1 MYLYMNKKRKN
12 IYGFNHISVKLKPHN
27 VDKLQSLYKYYHR
40 LFKCYQWKYQ
50 KLKKMKL
57 SLQLSSITLTVVGT
71 ITGSVTLNPIV
82 AGCVVGSGVIIQ
94 GYLAKSNIIQRTAQC
109 RLAYTSYEKLLVQL
123 KSYLRGMEYDIK
135 VLLSDIKIIDE
146 MVIDQCPSADDFF
159 KKYDK
164 KFNAEL
170 PATELIIKSDAKET
184 LVHTE
189 V

>member
-1 MYLYMNKKRKN
+1 MYLYMIKKRKN
-12 IYGFNHISVKLKPHN
+12 IYGFNHISVKLKPHD
-27 VDKLQSLYKYYHR
+27 VDKLQSLYKYYHK

-50 KLKKMKL
+50 KLRKIKL

-109 RLAYTSYEKLLVQL
+109 RLAYTSFEKLLVQL
-123 KSYLRGMEYDIK
+123 KSYLRGMECDMK
-135 VLLSDIKIIDE
+135 ALLSDIKTIDE
-146 MVIDQCPSADDFF
+146 MVIDQCPSADNFF
-159 KKYDK
+159 KKYDR
-164 KFNAEL
+164 KFNSEL
-170 PATELIIKSDAKET
+170 PATELKTKSNAEEIS
-184 LVHTE
+184 VHTE